1 MSQARRTRR
10 PRRPGSYQL
19 ACFHPAPPQ
28 GAAEEGTTCHDAAKP
43 SNIFLPGDRSMI
55 RHVGMGALAGL
66 LVILA
71 VGAGCQSW
79 DGHIVL
85 GKYSTRPV
93 YDAGIRTV
101 RVPVFKNKTQV
112 FQGNS
117 GIENELT
124 TVVIRSIEGRTPYK
138 VVPEN
143 QDADTEL
150 TGVITAFTKGI
161 TNRNQLNE
169 VREAET
175 FLSVDIVWKDLRTG
189 EILSQPRRREL
200 DTPTAAFNLPPVG
213 PPTVVPVR
221 ITSTGSFIPELGQS
235 ITSSRQVN
243 FERVAQQIVQMME
256 RPW

>member
-1 MSQARRTRR
+1 MMRH
-10 PRRPGSYQL
+10 L
-19 ACFHPAPPQ
+19 
-28 GAAEEGTTCHDAAKP
+28 GAALLVALLTL
-43 SNIFLPGDRSMI
+43 I
-55 RHVGMGALAGL
+55 VGM
-66 LVILA
+66 
-71 VGAGCQSW
+71 GCQSW
-79 DGHIVL
+79 DGHMAL
-85 GKYSTRPV
+85 GRYSTRPI

-150 TGVITAFTKGI
+150 TGTIAAFSKGI
-161 TNRNQLNE
+161 VNRNQLNE

-175 FLSVDIVWKDLRTG
+175 YLTVDLVWKDLRTG
-189 EILSQPRRREL
+189 EILSQPHRREL
-200 DTPTAAFNLPPVG
+200 DTPTAAFNLPPIG
-213 PPTVVPVR
+213 PPVVTPVR

-235 ITSSRQVN
+235 ITSARQVN
-243 FERVAQQIVQMME
+243 YERIGQQVIQMME

>member
-1 MSQARRTRR
+1 
-10 PRRPGSYQL
+10 
-19 ACFHPAPPQ
+19 
-28 GAAEEGTTCHDAAKP
+28 
-43 SNIFLPGDRSMI
+43 MI
-55 RHVGMGALAGL
+55 RMVATGALVGL
-66 LVILA
+66 FAILA
-71 VGAGCQSW
+71 LSVGCQSW
-79 DGHIVL
+79 DGHIAL

-124 TVVIRSIEGRTPYK
+124 TVVIRAIETRTPYK

-143 QDADTEL
+143 QNADTEL

-161 TNRNQLNE
+161 VNRNQLNE

-175 FLSVDIVWKDLRTG
+175 YISVDVVWKDLRTG

-200 DTPTAAFNLPPVG
+200 DTPTAAFNLAPIGPPVA
-213 PPTVVPVR
+213 TPVR

-243 FERVAQQIVQMME
+243 FDRVGQQIIQMME